1 MTFST
6 SKTFHVL
13 YVFLS
18 GCILLANSMPSPQT
32 QEVSIDDILEAAGV
46 EVPTTYEEFEHVSNK
61 VEDGTYDYNII
72 EYQKFSVKNY
82 KKWLSTLDKSK
93 RF

>member
-1 MTFST
+1 M
-6 SKTFHVL
+6 
-13 YVFLS
+13 
-18 GCILLANSMPSPQT
+18 
-32 QEVSIDDILEAAGV
+32 
-46 EVPTTYEEFEHVSNK
+46 PTTYEEFEHVLHK

-82 KKWLSTLDKSK
+82 KKWLSTTDKTK